1 MSGPKLIH
9 QGRYSTKSWFV
20 HLFFPPKPRNIWK
33 MNLSGIEGIVMFVS
47 VQVGCYSLCPM
58 GRPLHTFHLSLLS
71 GAVGWLAVGWPGDIW
86 AVLLGVCCWLSPE
99 SSQAPSPACGSSL
112 AVISTVQL

>member
-20 HLFFPPKPRNIWK
+20 HLFFPSKPRNIWK

-58 GRPLHTFHLSLLS
+58 GRPLHTCHLSLLS
-71 GAVGWLAVGWPGDIW
+71 GAVGWLAVDGLVTFGLYWW
-86 AVLLGVCCWLSPE
+86 ECAVG
-99 SSQAPSPACGSSL
+99 
-112 AVISTVQL
+112 